1 MENNQIKEILGTL
14 HRPLSSIKPR
24 EVIPT
29 KIKEIDDYL
38 IGVGGL
44 PRGQGVEVSSLS
56 PHSGKTTLCLN
67 FAKVIQDMG
76 GVVFWYNVGEGLDIN
91 YAKQIGI
98 DADKLIVPPFTSA
111 EDAFYQVKLLLA
123 YDIPDLIVF
132 DTVAVMTPDRVQDR
146 EDEGK
151 NQFENFALAKAVCTF
166 GSDLQGGFK
175 IKDPNTGKT
184 VPSPITYTK
193 ISNGKIEIEKNL
205 HKFEDKKASIILINR
220 EKESK
225 TAYSHKT
232 TSPGGTDKENFI
244 ALKFLV
250 SADKG
255 DFGTEAGNPV
265 LKYRTMT
272 IECTKNKAG
281 GVPFRKAKLLMMPDG
296 KLLSPD
302 MQPTKKSKKKNQTEE
317 E

>member
-1 MENNQIKEILGTL
+1 MENNQLKEVLGAL
-14 HRPLSSIKPR
+14 YRPLSSLKLR

-29 KIKEIDDYL
+29 KIKELDDYL
-38 IGVGGL
+38 IGIGGF

-67 FAKVIQDMG
+67 VAKVVQEMG
-76 GVVFWYNVGEGLDIN
+76 GTVIWYNVGEGLDIN

-98 DADKLIVPPFTSA
+98 DVDKLIVPPFTSA
-111 EDAFYQVKLLLA
+111 EDVFYQVKLLLA
-123 YDIPDLIVF
+123 YDIPDLIVI
-132 DTVAVMTPDRVQDR
+132 DTIAVLTPDRVQDR

-166 GSDLQGGFK
+166 GSDLQGGYK
-175 IKDPNTGKT
+175 IKDPNTGKL

-205 HKFEDKKASIILINR
+205 HKFEDKKACIILINR

-225 TAYSHKT
+225 SMYSHKT

-244 ALKFLV
+244 ALKFMV

-255 DFGTEAGNPV
+255 DFGTELGAPL

-281 GVPFRKAKLLMMPDG
+281 GVPFRKAKLLMLPDG
-296 KLLSPD
+296 KLISPEVASA
-302 MQPTKKSKKKNQTEE
+302 KKSKKKNQNEDE
-317 E
+317 